1 MSDTILQIR
10 DLKTEF
16 QLDEGY
22 LNAVHG
28 VDLSIDRHQTVGVIG
43 ESGCGK
49 SVMAQSI
56 LQIVPKPG
64 RITGGVIRL
73 HRPGATPLDLAA
85 QDPFGKTMRAIRGGS
100 ISMIFQEPMT
110 SLSPVHTI
118 GDQVSEVIL
127 EHRTKNRDEAW
138 QRSIE
143 MLRRVGIS
151 NPEQRM
157 NDYPHQLSG
166 GLRQRVMIAGAL
178 ACHPLLLI
186 ADEPTTALDVTV
198 QSQILTLMKDLQEQ
212 FGMAILFITH
222 DLGVIARMADVV
234 AVMYL
239 GQVVELATV
248 HRIFK
253 NPIHPYTKGLM
264 ASVPR
269 LGGVHDR
276 LEAIKGTVPVPVKL
290 PPVCRF
296 MDRCPQAKPGL
307 CDQGIPPL
315 LRVEPGH
322 SVRCRLYTES
332 DG

>member
-1 MSDTILQIR
+1 MADTVLQISGLR
-10 DLKTEF
+10 TEF
-16 QLDEGY
+16 PLDEGI
-22 LNAVHG
+22 LNAVDG
-28 VDLSIDRHQTVGVIG
+28 VDLAIDRHQTVGVIG

-56 LQIVPKPG
+56 LQILPRPG
-64 RITGGVIRL
+64 RIAGGAIRL
-73 HRPGATPLDLAA
+73 SQPDAPPLDLAA

-118 GDQVSEVIL
+118 GDQVSEVLL
-127 EHRTKNRDEAW
+127 EHRTEDRKEAC
-138 QRSIE
+138 QQAE
-143 MLRRVGIS
+143 DMLRRVGIS

-157 NDYPHQLSG
+157 SDYPHQLSG
-166 GLRQRVMIAGAL
+166 GLRQRVMIAMAL
-178 ACHPLLLI
+178 ACRPHLLI

-198 QSQILTLMKDLQEQ
+198 QAQILALMKDLQKQ

-239 GQVVELATV
+239 GQVVELATA

-253 NPIHPYTKGLM
+253 NPLHPYTTGLM

-269 LGGVHDR
+269 LGRGHDR
-276 LEAIKGTVPVPVKL
+276 LEAIKGTVPVPINL

-296 MDRCPQAKPGL
+296 MGRCPQAKQGL

-315 LRVEPGH
+315 VEVEQGH
-322 SVRCRLYTES
+322 SVRCRLYDES